1 MHKESYKDT
10 LNIEKI
16 MSKVKDIYKEI
27 EKIVGQNNVTD
38 KDFMKA
44 AYSRN
49 VDPAF
54 PDRWADIIVRP
65 GSTEELSDIVK
76 IANKYKIHMVP
87 RGGGADLVGG
97 SVTEK
102 GILIDLTR
110 MNNII
115 EVNEVNYYCE
125 VECGITWGALLS
137 ELHKKELTT
146 GIIGPGSGYSATIG
160 GGLSNS
166 TAGFGSTKYGLVP
179 DICLGVEVVL
189 PDPKGTILRTG
200 AAANKYAKPFCR
212 YGVAPDFT
220 GLFMGDV
227 GTMGIKTK
235 AFLQLFPLA
244 PIKAF
249 RNYMLKKN
257 DYEIVYKLMHQFR
270 KELTDGLQDLYVVPL
285 AVVQLLSSLA
295 QNKPPK
301 RARIKGPV
309 FQIFLEAFDER
320 IMEVY
325 LEKVEEI
332 MKNYARP
339 FEWQE
344 IDLDEELSKDW
355 NFNLNFSYTYFNKF
369 ISLAPPK
376 ISCVTCHKIPIS
388 EIPEKE
394 KASVKFDTEHI
405 KEFPHQSFSLFA
417 RSIHL
422 LPNGNCV
429 CAGGFNAENFEDQ
442 RENAMEI
449 WHKKLQFQVKYG
461 AVHYWLGESISQSIV
476 EAGAY
481 TPEFSTFFK
490 DIKKTVDPNFL
501 LSPNKFHMYKYEDDM
516 SKYIIEEEE

>member
-1 MHKESYKDT
+1 
-10 LNIEKI
+10 
-16 MSKVKDIYKEI
+16 
-27 EKIVGQNNVTD
+27 
-38 KDFMKA
+38 
-44 AYSRN
+44 
-49 VDPAF
+49 
-54 PDRWADIIVRP
+54 RWADIIVRP
-65 GSTEELSDIVK
+65 ETTEEVSEIVK

-97 SVTEK
+97 SVTDG

-110 MNNII
+110 MNKII
-115 EVNEVNYYCE
+115 HVDEVNFYCE
-125 VECGITWGALLS
+125 VECGITWGSLLS
-137 ELHKKELTT
+137 ELHEKGVTT

-189 PDPKGTILRTG
+189 PNPNGTIIRTG

-227 GTMGIKTK
+227 GTLGIKTK
-235 AFLQLFPLA
+235 AFLKLFPL
-244 PIKAF
+244 PPLRAF
-249 RNYMLKKN
+249 RNYMLNKN
-257 DYEIVYKLMHQFR
+257 DYSLVYKLMHEFR
-270 KELTDGLQDLYVVPL
+270 KKLNDGLQDLYVVPL
-285 AVVQLLSSLA
+285 AVVQLLASLA
-295 QNKPPK
+295 KNKPSK
-301 RARIKGPV
+301 RPRLKGPI
-309 FQIFLEAFDER
+309 FQIFLEAFDEQ
-320 IMEVY
+320 IMEIY
-325 LEKVEEI
+325 LEKTAEI
-332 MKNYARP
+332 MKEHARP

-355 NFNLNFSYTYFNKF
+355 KFNLNFSYSYFNKF

-388 EIPEKE
+388 ELPEKE
-394 KASVKFDTEHI
+394 QLSVKFDNAHV
-405 KEFPHQSFSLFA
+405 KDFPRQSFSLFA

-442 RENAMEI
+442 RAIAMKI
-449 WHKKLQFQVKYG
+449 WHKKLRFQVRYG

-476 EAGAY
+476 EAGGF
-481 TPEFSTFFK
+481 TPEFAQFFK
-490 DIKKTVDPNFL
+490 DIKKTIDPNFL
-501 LSPNKFHMYKYEDDM
+501 LSPNKFHMYDYEDDIT
-516 SKYIIEEEE
+516 KYVIKNEE

>member
-1 MHKESYKDT
+1 
-10 LNIEKI
+10 
-16 MSKVKDIYKEI
+16 MSKGKNAYKEI
-27 EKIVGQNNVTD
+27 ENIVGSDYITD

-54 PDRWADIIVRP
+54 PDRWADIIVMP
-65 GSTEELSDIVK
+65 ESSQEVSEIVR

-97 SVTEK
+97 SVSEG

-110 MNNII
+110 MNKII
-115 EVNEVNYYCE
+115 EINESDFYCE
-125 VECGITWGALLS
+125 VECGITWGSLLS
-137 ELHKKELTT
+137 ELQAKGLTT

-179 DICLGVEVVL
+179 DICLGVEIVL
-189 PDPKGTILRTG
+189 PNPQGTIIRTG
-200 AAANKYAKPFCR
+200 SAANKYAAPFCR

-227 GTMGIKTK
+227 GVMGIKTK
-235 AFLQLFPLA
+235 AFLRLFPNA
-244 PIKAF
+244 PIKIF
-249 RNYMLKKN
+249 RNYMLNKE
-257 DYEIVYKLMHQFR
+257 DYKVVFELMHKLR
-270 KELTDGLQDLYVVPL
+270 KEVSDGLQDLYVVPL
-285 AVVQLLSSLA
+285 AVVRLLSTLA
-295 QNKPPK
+295 KNRPSKK
-301 RARIKGPV
+301 ARLRGPV
-309 FQIFLEAFDER
+309 FSIFLEAFDER

-332 MKNYARP
+332 LKNESRP

-355 NFNLNFSYTYFNKF
+355 DYNLKFSYTYFNKF
-369 ISLAPPK
+369 ISLVPPK

-388 EIPEKE
+388 AISEKE
-394 KASVKFDTEHI
+394 QSSLQFDNEH
-405 KEFPHQSFSLFA
+405 KSEFPRQSFSLFA
-417 RSIHL
+417 RSLHL

-429 CAGGFNAENFEDQ
+429 AAGGFNAENVEDQ
-442 RENAMEI
+442 RQIAMDI
-449 WHKKLQFQVKYG
+449 WHKKLRYQVKYG

-476 EAGAY
+476 EADAY
-481 TPEFSTFFK
+481 TPEFRQFFK
-490 DIKKTVDPNFL
+490 DMKKTVDPNFL
-501 LSPNKFHMYKYEDDM
+501 LSPNKFHMYNYNDDITKHIVKED
-516 SKYIIEEEE
+516 K

>member
-1 MHKESYKDT
+1 
-10 LNIEKI
+10 
-16 MSKVKDIYKEI
+16 MSKIKTAYKEI
-27 EKIVGQNNVTD
+27 EDVVGSKFVTD

-54 PDRWADIIVRP
+54 PDRWAEIIVMP
-65 GSTEELSDIVK
+65 ETSQQVSEIVR
-76 IANKYKIHMVP
+76 IANKYKIHMIP

-97 SVTEK
+97 SVSEG

-110 MNNII
+110 MNKII
-115 EVNEVNYYCE
+115 EINESDFYCE
-125 VECGITWGALLS
+125 VECGVTWGALLS
-137 ELHKKELTT
+137 ELQTKGLTT

-189 PDPKGTILRTG
+189 PNPQGTIIRTG
-200 AAANKYAKPFCR
+200 AAANRYATPFCR

-235 AFLQLFPLA
+235 AFLRLFPNA
-244 PIKAF
+244 PIKIF
-249 RNYMLKKN
+249 RNYMLHKD
-257 DYEIVYKLMHQFR
+257 DYNKIFELMHKFR
-270 KELTDGLQDLYVVPL
+270 KEVSDGLQDLYVVPL
-285 AVVQLLSSLA
+285 AVVRLLSTLA
-295 QNKPPK
+295 KNRPPK
-301 RARIKGPV
+301 KARLRGPV
-309 FQIFLEAFDER
+309 FSIFLEAFDDR

-332 MKNYARP
+332 LKNDSRP

-344 IDLDEELSKDW
+344 IDLDEKLSKDW
-355 NFNLNFSYTYFNKF
+355 DYNLKFSYTYFNKF
-369 ISLAPPK
+369 ISLVPPK

-388 EIPEKE
+388 AIPEKE
-394 KASVKFDTEHI
+394 QSSLQFDTEHMT
-405 KEFPHQSFSLFA
+405 EFPRQSFSLFA
-417 RSIHL
+417 RSMHL

-429 CAGGFNAENFEDQ
+429 AAGGFNAENVEDQ
-442 RENAMEI
+442 RQIAMDI
-449 WHKKLQFQVKYG
+449 WHKKLRYQVKYG

-476 EAGAY
+476 EADAY
-481 TPEFSTFFK
+481 TPEFRQFFK
-490 DIKKTVDPNFL
+490 DMKKTVDPNFL
-501 LSPNKFHMYKYEDDM
+501 LSPNKFHMYSYDDDIT
-516 SKYIIEEEE
+516 KHIVKDDK